1 MVQTARIQQH
11 IITETSPFWFWN
23 DCSTAAHPDVYAT
36 HGPQHRS
43 HGRVTFTGCPSQWQH
58 KHNPTALFS
67 LSTSNHTQVQHRNE
81 QRHDLDTRKR
91 TVNTPVA
98 VEYDAT
104 VVAHDMDKLA
114 AFEHWV
120 AQAVAPGLPDTVES
134 HHTPAAACANNV
146 CTQGLK

>member
-1 MVQTARIQQH
+1 MVLERLLHGSPPRRVRHPRSAAQVAGSGHVHGLSQSVAAPAYPNSVKVRFS
-11 IITETSPFWFWN
+11 TETS
-23 DCSTAAHPDVYAT
+23 SAY
-36 HGPQHRS
+36 
-43 HGRVTFTGCPSQWQH
+43 
-58 KHNPTALFS
+58 
-67 LSTSNHTQVQHRNE
+67 
-81 QRHDLDTRKR
+81 TRKR

-134 HHTPAAACANNV
+134 HHTPAAASVNNV
-146 CTQGLK
+146 CMQVLKK